1 MTVVRPMQ
9 GSDLT
14 EILRIQAASYAG
26 DIPESP
32 ASLMAK
38 FVASPASCFVAH
50 NERQLVGYVFA
61 LPWQSNA
68 PPALNAPDCQL
79 PSEIDCLYIH
89 DLAVDPQARGT
100 DVARSLFASLLP
112 LLDQYK
118 LDRMF
123 LTAVQYSSGFWQK
136 QGFVPAQTSQLID
149 EKLRTYGT
157 DAVYMYRSASDASTT
172 PQTKG

>member
-9 GSDLT
+9 GSDLA
-14 EILRIQAASYAG
+14 EILRIQAASYTG
-26 DIPESP
+26 DIPESR

-50 NERQLVGYVFA
+50 DERQLLGYVFA
-61 LPWQSNA
+61 LPWQSDA

-89 DLAVDPQARGT
+89 DLAVAPQARGT
-100 DVARSLFASLLP
+100 DVARSLFATLLP

-123 LTAVQYSSGFWQK
+123 LPAVQHS
-136 QGFVPAQTSQLID
+136 
-149 EKLRTYGT
+149 
-157 DAVYMYRSASDASTT
+157 
-172 PQTKG
+172 

>member
-14 EILRIQAASYAG
+14 EILRIQAASYTG
-26 DIPESP
+26 DIPESR

-61 LPWQSNA
+61 LPWQSDV

-100 DVARSLFASLLP
+100 DVARSLFVSLLP

-123 LTAVQYSSGFWQK
+123 LTAVQHSSGFWQK
-136 QGFVPAQTSQLID
+136 QGFVPAKTSQLID

-157 DAVYMYRSASDASTT
+157 DAVYMFRSASEAGTT
-172 PQTKG
+172 A

>member
-26 DIPESP
+26 DIPESR

-50 NERQLVGYVFA
+50 DERQILGYVFA
-61 LPWQSNA
+61 LPWQSDA

-89 DLAVDPQARGT
+89 DLAVAPQARGT
-100 DVARSLFASLLP
+100 DVARSLFVTLLP
-112 LLDQYK
+112 LLDDFK
-118 LDRMF
+118 LQCMF
-123 LTAVQYSSGFWQK
+123 LTAVQHSSGFWQK
-136 QGFVPAQTSQLID
+136 QGFVPAQTSQHIN

-157 DAVYMYRSASDASTT
+157 DAVYMYRPASSAGTT
-172 PQTKG
+172 AETES